1 MSCIERIEYE
11 IILSG
16 ASFREGAEYIREHF
30 SEWYEV
36 EPGYRL
42 FDAYLIGVP
51 PVVLGVEG
59 EDVIFPYTK
68 PCRGT
73 FLLRSTGPEEVAR
86 LRAKKKSRR

>member
-1 MSCIERIEYE
+1 MSCIDQIEYE
-11 IILSG
+11 ILLQG
-16 ASFREGAEYIREHF
+16 ASFRESAEYIKKQCA
-30 SEWYEV
+30 EWYEV

-42 FDAYLIGVP
+42 FDAHLIGVP

-73 FLLRSTGPEEVAR
+73 FLLRARGPEEIAR
-86 LRAKKKSRR
+86 LRARKQKR